1 MGKNSKPK
9 VVHVD
14 REYDFEITFLADNF
28 ESFIRGFVRKTEYDD
43 RGLAY

>member
-1 MGKNSKPK
+1 MGQNGEPQ

-14 REYDFEITFLADNF
+14 EEYDFEITFLADDF
-28 ESFIRGFVRKTEYDD
+28 ESFIRGLVRETEYDD